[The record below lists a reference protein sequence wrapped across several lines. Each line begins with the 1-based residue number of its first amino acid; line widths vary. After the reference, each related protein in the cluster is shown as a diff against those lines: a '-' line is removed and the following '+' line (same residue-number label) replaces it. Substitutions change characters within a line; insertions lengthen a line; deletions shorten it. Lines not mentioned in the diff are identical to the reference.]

1 MENQRLLL
9 YFTLFFILYL
19 LWTEWQLDY
28 GPKPQAPIAETT
40 TAPGPASAQQEL
52 VEVPDAAEVEAPK
65 ADVAVFESTSTE
77 HADARRVRVLTDVL
91 DVEIDTRGGDI
102 RRAVLRNYA
111 KTADKPE
118 EKLVL
123 MSDTEVNFFIAQSG
137 LVSANAGTAPTHNA
151 VFSAENTDYRLAEG
165 EDKINV
171 VLSWVGEQG
180 VRVIKTY
187 TFHRNSYVIDIEHRV
202 LAGDTDWSGS
212 QYMQLVRTP
221 PSEDDKSAF
230 IYTYTGGVIFND
242 DIKYE
247 KIEFDDIAEENL
259 KDNIG
264 DGCLNLNSRQR
275 GCELNGGWLAMMQH
289 YFLAAWIPE
298 AGVNN
303 LFYSKHPSNTYKYIL
318 GTRSPA
324 LKIAPGESDV
334 FNTRLVV
341 GPKLQNQLKTIA
353 PGLEL
358 TVDYGVLTI
367 IAKPLFWLLNIFYG
381 WFSNWGWAIIF
392 LTISVKAIFYKLSE
406 MSYRSMAR
414 MRKVA
419 PRIQQMK
426 ERYGDDRQGM
436 SKAMMDLYKRE
447 KINPMGGCFPILVQ
461 MPVFIALY
469 WVLLESVEMRHAPF
483 ILWIDNLS
491 ARDPYF
497 ILPLIMGVSMWV
509 QQKLN
514 PAPVDPV
521 QQKIFQYMPF
531 VFTVMFAFF
540 PSGLVLYWVVNNI
553 LSIAQQYVITRRI
566 EKEA

>member
-9 YFTLFFILYL
+9 YFTLFFIVYL
-19 LWTEWQLDY
+19 LWTEWQMDY
-28 GPKPQAPIAETT
+28 GPKQEAPPV
-40 TAPGPASAQQEL
+40 TATGTVEAPPA
-52 VEVPDAAEVEAPK
+52 VTEVPDAGVSAVGPDLEVENV
-65 ADVAVFESTSTE
+65 ADQSAAE
-77 HADARRVRVLTDVL
+77 RVRVLTDVF
-91 DVEIDTRGGDI
+91 DIEIDTRGGDI

-111 KTADKPE
+111 RTAKKPD

-123 MSDTEVNFFIAQSG
+123 MTDTEVNFFVAQSG
-137 LVSANAGTAPTHNA
+137 LVSVNAGSAPTHNA
-151 VFSAENTDYRLAEG
+151 VFVAKNAEYRLAEG
-165 EDKINV
+165 EDAIRV
-171 VLSWVGEQG
+171 PLSWTGDNG
-180 VRVIKTY
+180 VRVTKVY
-187 TFHRNSYVIDIEHRV
+187 TFRRNDYVIDLEHIV
-202 LAGDTDWSGS
+202 QAGDADWSGS

-221 PSEDDKSAF
+221 PSDVEQSAF
-230 IYTYTGGVIFND
+230 IYTYTGGVVFND
-242 DIKYE
+242 EIKYE
-247 KIEFDDIAEENL
+247 KIEFDDIADQNL
-259 KDNIG
+259 KDSVG
-264 DGCLNLNSRQR
+264 DGCLNLNSPQKD
-275 GCELNGGWLAMMQH
+275 CELTGGWLAMMQH

-303 LFYSKHPSNTYKYIL
+303 LFYSRNPANTYKYIL

-324 LKIAPGESDV
+324 MKIAAGEKAS
-334 FNTRLVV
+334 FNSRLVV
-341 GPKLQNQLKTIA
+341 GPKLQNELKSIA

-367 IAKPLFWLLNIFYG
+367 IAKPLFWLLNIFHG
-381 WFSNWGWAIIF
+381 WFGNWGWAIIF
-392 LTISVKAIFYKLSE
+392 LTITVKAVFYKLSE
-406 MSYRSMAR
+406 MSYRSMAK

-419 PRIQQMK
+419 PRIKQMK

-436 SKAMMDLYKRE
+436 SKAMMELYKRE

-497 ILPLIMGVSMWV
+497 ILPIIMGVSMWI

-531 VFTVMFAFF
+531 VFTAMFAFF
-540 PSGLVLYWVVNNI
+540 PAGLVLYWVVNNI

>member
-9 YFTLFFILYL
+9 YITLFFIIYL
-19 LWTEWQLDY
+19 LWAEWQMDY
-28 GPKPQAPIAETT
+28 GPKTEAPVSETVSAVEPGAT
-40 TAPGPASAQQEL
+40 EVPEAATAPDEATIIESSQ
-52 VEVPDAAEVEAPK
+52 AEQTG
-65 ADVAVFESTSTE
+65 SQ
-77 HADARRVRVLTDVL
+77 RIRVITDVF
-91 DVEIDTRGGDI
+91 DIEIDSKGGDI
-102 RRAVLRNYA
+102 RKAVLRSYS
-111 KTADKPE
+111 KTADNPD

-123 MSDTEVNFFIAQSG
+123 MSDTDINFFIAQSG
-137 LVSANAGTAPTHNA
+137 LVSVNAGTAPTHNS
-151 VFSAENTDYRLAEG
+151 VYSAENTSYRLAEG
-165 EDKINV
+165 VEEMKVPLYWTGPDGIKVSKI
-171 VLSWVGEQG
+171 
-180 VRVIKTY
+180 Y
-187 TFHRNSYVIDIEHRV
+187 TFRRNDYVIDVQHDV
-202 LAGDTDWSGS
+202 KAGKQNWSGS
-212 QYMQLVRTP
+212 QYMQLVRVP
-221 PSEDDKSAF
+221 PTEEEGNAF
-230 IYTYTGGVIFND
+230 IYTYTGGVVYND
-242 DIKYE
+242 AIKYE
-247 KIEFDDIAEENL
+247 KVDFDDIAEQNL
-259 KDNIG
+259 KAVIG
-264 DGCLNLNSRQR
+264 DGCLNITNSQK
-275 GCELNGGWLAMMQH
+275 GCELTGGWLAMMQH

-298 AGVNN
+298 AQENN
-303 LFYSKHPSNTYKYIL
+303 LFYSKNPMNTYKYIL
-318 GTRSPA
+318 GARSPA
-324 LKIAPGESDV
+324 QKIPAESTAT

-341 GPKLQNQLKTIA
+341 GPKLQNQLEQIA

-367 IAKPLFWLLNIFYG
+367 IAKPLFWLLDIFHG
-381 WFSNWGWAIIF
+381 WFGNWGWAIIF
-392 LTISVKAIFYKLSE
+392 LTITVKAIFYKLSE
-406 MSYRSMAR
+406 MSYRSMAK

-419 PRIQQMK
+419 PRIKQMK
-426 ERYGDDRQGM
+426 ERYGDDRQAM
-436 SKAMMDLYKRE
+436 SKAMMDMYKRE

-497 ILPLIMGVSMWV
+497 ILPIIMGVSMWV

>member
-9 YFTLFFILYL
+9 YFTLFFIIYL
-19 LWTEWQLDY
+19 LWAEWQMDY
-28 GPKPQAPIAETT
+28 GPKQEAQLTETT
-40 TAPGPASAQQEL
+40 TPVQPEIT
-52 VEVPDAAEVEAPK
+52 EVPEAAASPDETAIVESEK
-65 ADVAVFESTSTE
+65 QEKLVSQRINVI
-77 HADARRVRVLTDVL
+77 TDVL
-91 DVEIDTRGGDI
+91 DIEIDTRGGDI
-102 RRAVLRNYA
+102 RKAVLRNYS
-111 KTADKPE
+111 KTHENPE

-123 MSDTEVNFFIAQSG
+123 LSDAGNDLFIAQSG
-137 LVSANAGTAPTHNA
+137 LVSINAETAPTHNA
-151 VFSAENTDYRLAEG
+151 IYTTEKTAYRLAEG
-165 EDKINV
+165 VDEIKVPLHWSGKN
-171 VLSWVGEQG
+171 G
-180 VRVIKTY
+180 VRVSKVY
-187 TFHRNSYVIDIEHRV
+187 TFRRNNYAVDLEHIV
-202 LAGDTDWSGS
+202 TAGNTDWSGS

-221 PSEDDKSAF
+221 PTEDDSNAF
-230 IYTYTGGVIFND
+230 IHTYTGGVVFNEE
-242 DIKYE
+242 IKYE
-247 KIEFDDIAEENL
+247 KVDFDDMAEQDL
-259 KDNIG
+259 LATIG
-264 DGCLNLNSRQR
+264 DGCINIGNKQK
-275 GCELNGGWLAMMQH
+275 GCELNSGWLAMIQH

-298 AGVNN
+298 SGTNN
-303 LFYSKHPSNTYKYIL
+303 LYYSKQPSGTSKFIL
-318 GTRSPA
+318 GTRTPA
-324 LKIAPGESDV
+324 LKITAEDKAS

-341 GPKLQNQLKTIA
+341 GPKLQNQLEQIA

-367 IAKPLFWLLNIFYG
+367 IAKPLFWLLDIFHG
-381 WFSNWGWAIIF
+381 WFGNWGWAIIF
-392 LTISVKAIFYKLSE
+392 LTITVKAIFYKLSE
-406 MSYRSMAR
+406 MSYRSMAK

-419 PRIQQMK
+419 PRIKQMK

-436 SKAMMDLYKRE
+436 SKAMMDMYKRE

-491 ARDPYF
+491 AKDPYF
-497 ILPLIMGVSMWV
+497 ILPVIMGVSMWV

-566 EKEA
+566 DRE

>member
-9 YFTLFFILYL
+9 YITLFFIIYL
-19 LWTEWQLDY
+19 LWAEWQMDY
-28 GPKPQAPIAETT
+28 GPKPEAPPVSET
-40 TAPGPASAQQEL
+40 ASAVEPGAT
-52 VEVPDAAEVEAPK
+52 EVPEAAIAPDEASII
-65 ADVAVFESTSTE
+65 ESRQAEQTGSQ
-77 HADARRVRVLTDVL
+77 RVRVITDIF
-91 DVEIDTRGGDI
+91 DIEIDSKGGDI
-102 RRAVLRNYA
+102 RKTVLRNYS
-111 KTADKPE
+111 KTAEKPD

-123 MSDTEVNFFIAQSG
+123 MSDTDINFFIAQSG
-137 LVSANAGTAPTHNA
+137 LVSVNSGTAPTHNS
-151 VFSAENTDYRLAEG
+151 VYSVENTSYRLAEG
-165 EDKINV
+165 VNEMKVPLYWSGPDGIKVSKI
-171 VLSWVGEQG
+171 
-180 VRVIKTY
+180 Y
-187 TFHRNSYVIDIEHRV
+187 TFRRNDYVIDVQH
-202 LAGDTDWSGS
+202 D
-212 QYMQLVRTP
+212 MQLVRVP
-221 PSEDDKSAF
+221 PTEEEGSAF
-230 IYTYTGGVIFND
+230 IHTYTGGVVYND
-242 DIKYE
+242 AIKYE
-247 KIEFDDIAEENL
+247 KVDFDDIAEQNL
-259 KDNIG
+259 KAVIG
-264 DGCLNLNSRQR
+264 DGCLNITNSQK
-275 GCELNGGWLAMMQH
+275 GCELTGGWLAMMQH

-298 AGVNN
+298 AEENN
-303 LFYSKHPSNTYKYIL
+303 LFYSKNPTNTYKYIL

-324 LKIAPGESDV
+324 QKIPAESTGT

-341 GPKLQNQLKTIA
+341 GPKLQNQLELIA

-367 IAKPLFWLLNIFYG
+367 IAKPLFWLLDIFHG
-381 WFSNWGWAIIF
+381 WFGNWGWAIIF
-392 LTISVKAIFYKLSE
+392 LTITVKAIFYKLSE
-406 MSYRSMAR
+406 MSYRSMAK

-419 PRIQQMK
+419 PRIKQMK
-426 ERYGDDRQGM
+426 ERYGDDRQAM
-436 SKAMMDLYKRE
+436 SKAMMDMYKRE

-497 ILPLIMGVSMWV
+497 ILPIIMGVSMWV